1 MLSSEVLPAP
11 FGPMIE
17 AMCPRRT
24 ESDTPSTARTPPNR
38 FDASVTTSCTPS
50 GAADLVAAAIAIRFV
65 FLPFERDM
73 RPGYGG
79 HDAEGVPRTQ
89 PIVKFRGIRPRLAV
103 AGIIV
108 EPSAPCEPCPPTTP
122 PCRRRC

>member
-38 FDASVTTSCTPS
+38 FDAPVTTSCTSS
-50 GAADLVAAAIAIRFV
+50 GVGGAVAAAIATFD
-65 FLPFERDM
+65 FLPPGRDM

-108 EPSAPCEPCPPTTP
+108 EPSASCEP
-122 PCRRRC
+122 